1 MRKILDRY
9 QDDVKSTEHFVQ
21 TRKMWKKGDKVEV
34 YSQGQQIWCPG
45 RIDEVISKN
54 EKQPYDIFRVFY
66 TNSDDKDYS
75 KFVDRWS
82 DMLREVQTLNEA
94 LAKYKKGTRVMVWSN
109 SNQAWT
115 EGVVIDV
122 VEAYEVV
129 NVRYADH
136 EKLVPIHSD
145 VIKLLEDHLPN

>member
-1 MRKILDRY
+1 
-9 QDDVKSTEHFVQ
+9 
-21 TRKMWKKGDKVEV
+21 
-34 YSQGQQIWCPG
+34 
-45 RIDEVISKN
+45 
-54 EKQPYDIFRVFY
+54 
-66 TNSDDKDYS
+66 
-75 KFVDRWS
+75 
-82 DMLREVQTLNEA
+82 
-94 LAKYKKGTRVMVWSN
+94 MVWSN